1 MRLSERS
8 YPHPVVGNRDDVP
21 GAAFQAAI
29 LASSDKENFYID
41 VRVTCS
47 SEEVCSLIREKRAT
61 YVAHV
66 ECSNTLY
73 RQAFRFHE
81 DSHQITIPGN
91 RLFDKFEV
99 NVMACV
105 LADVPGYSVA
115 GAHPDYGSATF
126 DLSEGDIIAVTDGEE
141 FLAEFEDSLS
151 KVGSIMQ
158 VDESQVDDDGI
169 MKVEWNGSRIVII
182 LSKKDFSTY
191 NILKGL
197 EPIGATL
204 ASTIVL
210 PVLVQ
215 ALNAVRDDES
225 DLVGCRWYGVL
236 QRRIT
241 KLGISGSD
249 FDALEVAQ
257 ELLEM
262 PIRRA
267 LASARS
273 LQEGE

>member
-21 GAAFQAAI
+21 RAAFQATI
-29 LASSDKENFYID
+29 TASSDKENFYVD
-41 VRVTCS
+41 VSVTCS
-47 SEEVCSLIREKRAT
+47 SEEVSSLVREKRAT

-73 RQAFRFHE
+73 RQAFRFSE
-81 DSHQITIPGN
+81 EAHQFTIPGN
-91 RLFDKFEV
+91 RLFDRFEV

-105 LADVPGYSVA
+105 LTDIPDYAVE
-115 GAHPDYGSATF
+115 GAHPDYGNATF
-126 DLSEGDIIAVTDGEE
+126 DLNEGDIIAVGEGEE
-141 FLAEFEDSLS
+141 FIAEFEDSLS
-151 KVGSIMQ
+151 RIGSIMQ
-158 VDESQVDDDGI
+158 VDESREDEDGT
-169 MKVEWNGSRIVII
+169 MKVEWNGPRIVII
-182 LSKKDFSTY
+182 LSKKDFGTY

-197 EPIGATL
+197 EPLGTTL

-215 ALNAVRDDES
+215 ALNHVREDES
-225 DLVGCRWYGVL
+225 DYAGCRWYNIL
-236 QRRIT
+236 QRRVQN
-241 KLGISGSD
+241 LGVKGSD
-249 FDALEVAQ
+249 FEALDIAQ
-257 ELLEM
+257 HLLEL